1 MDALN
6 AWIKQIIL
14 IVLFAAFLE
23 LLIPGNSY
31 KKFVRVIMGLLIL
44 LAVMRPL
51 LHFLEPQGDGLTVQE
66 VAVLNVDNKAEIL
79 TQAAKIQSERER
91 IVFEQYRRELIKQI
105 KVLVGTVD
113 GISAVTA
120 EIVLHEGKGEK
131 SGGTLKTVTI
141 YVKQEQSNQQEALVE
156 PVKRV
161 DVPGAANGQNNNAGL
176 DERKQEQIKRV
187 IAEFYHLKT
196 GQVIVYEAK

>member
-6 AWIKQIIL
+6 AWVKQIIL

-44 LAVMRPL
+44 LTVMRPL
-51 LHFLEPQGDGLTVQE
+51 LHFLEPQSDGLTVQE
-66 VAVLNVDNKAEIL
+66 VAVLNVDNKAGIL

-113 GISAVTA
+113 GVSAVTA
-120 EIVLHEGKGEK
+120 EIVLYEGKGEK
-131 SGGTLKTVTI
+131 SEGTLKTVTI

-161 DVPGAANGQNNNAGL
+161 DVPGAANGQNNNVVL

>member
-1 MDALN
+1 VDALN
-6 AWIKQIIL
+6 AWVKQIIL

-23 LLIPGNSY
+23 LLIPGNNY

-44 LAVMRPL
+44 LAVIRPL
-51 LHFLEPQGDGLTVQE
+51 LHFLEPQGDDMTVQE
-66 VAVLNVDNKAEIL
+66 VAVLNIDNKAELL
-79 TQAAKIQSERER
+79 TQQAATIQSERER

-113 GISAVTA
+113 GVSAVTA

-131 SGGTLKTVTI
+131 SGGMLKTVII

-161 DVPGAANGQNNNAGL
+161 DVLGAANGQSNNMVL
-176 DERKQEQIKRV
+176 DERKQEQIN
-187 IAEFYHLKT
+187 
-196 GQVIVYEAK
+196 GS